1 MIFKPFAA
9 GLSAVAA
16 LAAASSAFAQAP
28 AAAPAA
34 QPPGVV
40 HGPPIAGVCVVDVQG
55 VIGASTVGRYVEGRL
70 QQIGAQV
77 KAELT
82 GEQGALVNDAK
93 AFDAQRA
100 TMDQN
105 TQVQRNADLQK
116 RDIALQ
122 QKAQQRQQELQAT
135 QQKALNRVYQEMQPL
150 ITQAY
155 QQKNCSVLLSRE
167 GVMAANPAMDISQQ
181 VVTALNAKLTQFP
194 FDRERL
200 DQQALGGGG
209 ATAGAPPIVQ
219 TPSAV
224 RPAAPA
230 APRPV
235 APKK

>member
-1 MIFKPFAA
+1 MNSKTFAA

-16 LAAASSAFAQAP
+16 LTAASSALAQAP

-34 QPPGVV
+34 APAVT

-55 VIGASTVGRYVEGRL
+55 VIGASTVGRYVESRL

-82 GEQGALVNDAK
+82 GDQTSLVNDAK

-105 TQVQRNADLQK
+105 SQVQRNADLQK
-116 RDIALQ
+116 REIALQ
-122 QKAQQRQQELQAT
+122 QRAQQRQQELQAT

-155 QQKNCSVLLSRE
+155 QQKTCSVLLSRD
-167 GVMAANPAMDISQQ
+167 GVMAVNPAMDISQQ
-181 VVTALNAKLTQFP
+181 VVTALNAKITQFP

-200 DQQALGGGG
+200 EQGVGGP
-209 ATAGAPPIVQ
+209 AAAGAPPIVQ
-219 TPSAV
+219 TPAGP

-230 APRPV
+230 APRPA

>member
-1 MIFKPFAA
+1 MNSKTFAA

-16 LAAASSAFAQAP
+16 LTAASSALAQAP

-34 QPPGVV
+34 APAVT

-55 VIGASTVGRYVEGRL
+55 VIGASTVGRYVESRL

-82 GEQGALVNDAK
+82 GDQTSLVNDAK

-105 TQVQRNADLQK
+105 SQVQRNADLQK
-116 RDIALQ
+116 REIALQ

-155 QQKNCSVLLSRE
+155 QQKNCSVLLSRD

-181 VVTALNAKLTQFP
+181 IVQALNTKIQQFP

-200 DQQALGGGG
+200 DQQGLGGAPAAG
-209 ATAGAPPIVQ
+209 GAPPIVQ
-219 TPSAV
+219 TPG

-230 APRPV
+230 AARP
-235 APKK
+235 ATPPAKK

>member
-1 MIFKPFAA
+1 MTFKPFAA

-16 LAAASSAFAQAP
+16 LSAASGAFAQAP

-34 QPPGVV
+34 APPGVV

-55 VIGASTVGRYVEGRL
+55 VIGASTVGRAVETRL
-70 QQIGAQV
+70 QQIGSQV

-82 GEQGALVNDAK
+82 AEQSALVNDAK

-100 TMDQN
+100 TLDQN

-122 QKAQQRQQELQAT
+122 SKAQLRQQELQAT

-155 QQKNCSVLLSRE
+155 QQKNCSILLARD
-167 GVMAANPAMDISQQ
+167 GVMAVNPSMDISQQ
-181 VVTALNAKLTQFP
+181 VVTALNARITQFA
-194 FDRERL
+194 FDREHL
-200 DQQALGGGG
+200 DQQGLGAAPGG
-209 ATAGAPPIVQ
+209 GAPPIVQ
-219 TPSAV
+219 TPSTP
-224 RPAAPA
+224 RPAAPPA
-230 APRPV
+230 AAARP